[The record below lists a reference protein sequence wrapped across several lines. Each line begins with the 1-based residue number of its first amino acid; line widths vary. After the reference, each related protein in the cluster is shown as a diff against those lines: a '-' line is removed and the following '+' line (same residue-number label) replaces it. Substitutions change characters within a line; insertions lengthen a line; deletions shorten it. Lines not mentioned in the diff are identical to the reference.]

1 MRVLERLATELPLKI
16 TATLIE
22 DQGYWERC
30 CKARWEICDKSKYG
44 GDWKRMYFEKNL
56 EEIIEHFV
64 PDSTDD
70 TELKDTLNMSTN
82 YVQRLEIKQLLPP
95 VKDAKDDDQSD
106 AGSDTGEVSE
116 TDHIDFMP
124 ILQALPHL
132 TELHLTYGVRDCGM
146 NFEWILFQFTA
157 RDCLLLAKAL
167 AACKQLQIF
176 RLHQSKI
183 DDDKVRVLISHML
196 KHPSLVD
203 LDFSHNMI
211 GDRGARALGKLLN
224 GHSILT
230 RLNVSDNV
238 IRAAGAQAIAHA
250 LTKNETLTWLNLRLN
265 RLTDDGGQAIC
276 RSLLK
281 NGTLTSLNLGSNDL
295 TEPTAS
301 IFSQVVNQ
309 NSVIREI
316 DFSCNKLGP
325 VRNFMFFF
333 NLFCL
338 LFSR

>member
-1 MRVLERLATELPLKI
+1 
-16 TATLIE
+16 
-22 DQGYWERC
+22 
-30 CKARWEICDKSKYG
+30 
-44 GDWKRMYFEKNL
+44 
-56 EEIIEHFV
+56 
-64 PDSTDD
+64 
-70 TELKDTLNMSTN
+70 
-82 YVQRLEIKQLLPP
+82 
-95 VKDAKDDDQSD
+95 
-106 AGSDTGEVSE
+106 
-116 TDHIDFMP
+116 
-124 ILQALPHL
+124 
-132 TELHLTYGVRDCGM
+132 M

-167 AACKQLQIF
+167 TACKQLQIF

-224 GHSILT
+224 GNSILT

-281 NGTLTSLNLGSNDL
+281 NGTLTSFPHSALHMFEYVFPSLPHTGSY
-295 TEPTAS
+295 S
-301 IFSQVVNQ
+301 
-309 NSVIREI
+309 SVHSHSPAHGHSPEQAT
-316 DFSCNKLGP
+316 SYKSGL
-325 VRNFMFFF
+325 V
-333 NLFCL
+333 
-338 LFSR
+338 